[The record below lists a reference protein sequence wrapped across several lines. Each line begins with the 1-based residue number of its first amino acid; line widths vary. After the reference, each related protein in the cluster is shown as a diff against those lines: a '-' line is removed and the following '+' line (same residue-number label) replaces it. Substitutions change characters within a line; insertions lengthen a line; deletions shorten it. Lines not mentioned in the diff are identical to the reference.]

1 MPINF
6 SSSVTAYFV
15 IMGDGYQRF
24 CCFFYQLYARSEL
37 CTRTSRG
44 TSGSFCFN
52 KVGHSPTDSSLTFWE
67 VIFAEIAIMA
77 RSSLGHALKFR
88 RIFDFQ
94 QLKYR
99 LDSWIPCLPIVTL
112 YLSFLNF
119 QFITGIGENNLVDT
133 TCASLMMRAITLETS
148 LVLVCHDTL

>member
-1 MPINF
+1 
-6 SSSVTAYFV
+6 
-15 IMGDGYQRF
+15 MGDGYQRF

-88 RIFDFQ
+88 LIFDLKR
-94 QLKYR
+94 LKYR
-99 LDSWIPCLPIVTL
+99 LDWWIVSIPIVTR
-112 YLSFLNF
+112 YRSFSNF
-119 QFITGIGENNLVDT
+119 QFVTGIGRNNLVDT
-133 TCASLMMRAITLETS
+133 TCASLKMRAITLETS
-148 LVLVCHDTL
+148 LVLVCRDIV